1 MGRQG
6 LAGSSGQ
13 DPDDRPW
20 KLNTMLGFGCGMIR
34 FNNLALGDAHD
45 VRKPEPNLKRKQVLE
60 RTHGDS

>member
-1 MGRQG
+1 
-6 LAGSSGQ
+6 
-13 DPDDRPW
+13 
-20 KLNTMLGFGCGMIR
+20 MLGFGCGMIR